1 VKLAI
6 LLAGAWALAGC
17 LGDGRAG
24 TGPGG
29 RVIPD
34 PAIDSTPPTPLV
46 LAPPPGAWP
55 APESEANPLTLEGA
69 ALGEALFQD
78 PILSLDSTLS
88 CASCHRPQ
96 DAFSERGAPTSH
108 GVLGMAGDRNAPAL
122 FNLAWAGL
130 LFWDGRV
137 ANLEEQALH
146 PVRAELE
153 MALPWSE
160 AERRLRALPTY
171 RIAFQRAFP
180 GAGIDSLQVARALA
194 QYVRTLVSSGSRFD
208 RWKRGEIELTDEERS
223 GYDLLN
229 STATDCFHC
238 HREPFFTSFAF
249 HNIGLDSLIE
259 GTGMGAVTGQ
269 PGTMGRWKTPSLRN
283 LGFTAPYMHDG
294 RFATLDEVLD
304 FYESG
309 GHFSPTLDPAIR
321 NPDNPDAMVPG
332 QKGLG
337 LTKEQRL
344 DLLAFL
350 GALNDSAFA
359 GRRPGGG

>member
-1 VKLAI
+1 VILAI
-6 LLAGAWALAGC
+6 FLAGALALAGC
-17 LGDGRAG
+17 LGDGGTG
-24 TGPGG
+24 TGPGSQ
-29 RVIPD
+29 VIPD
-34 PAIDSTPPTPLV
+34 PTVDSTPPTPLV
-46 LAPPPGAWP
+46 LEPPPGAWP
-55 APESEANPLTLEGA
+55 APVSEANPLTLEGA

-78 PILSLDSTLS
+78 PILSLDSTLA
-88 CASCHRPQ
+88 CASCHRPR
-96 DAFSERGAPTSH
+96 DAFSDQGAPTSH
-108 GVLGMAGDRNAPAL
+108 GVRGMAGDRNSPAL

-146 PVRAELE
+146 PVPAERE

-160 AERRLRALPTY
+160 AERRLRA
-171 RIAFQRAFP
+171 
-180 GAGIDSLQVARALA
+180 
-194 QYVRTLVSSGSRFD
+194 
-208 RWKRGEIELTDEERS
+208 
-223 GYDLLN
+223 
-229 STATDCFHC
+229 DCFHC

-321 NPDNPDAMVPG
+321 NPDNPDALAPG

-337 LTKEQRL
+337 LTKEQRR

-350 GALNDSAFA
+350 AALNDSAFA
-359 GRRPGGG
+359 GRRAGGG